1 MPPSPFRVSS
11 PALNGLPI
19 KTFRVVLLAVTCLLP
34 VVSVVAKS
42 AESTGTEPVME
53 EVVTA
58 GKKPGSPLWEV
69 VNGERKL
76 FIFGSLVPLPKCFE
90 WDSERV
96 EWVIS
101 QSAEFVG
108 PPGIRS
114 GTSNSF
120 KLPGILR
127 ELNKREKLPEAQTL
141 EQVLPPDVY
150 AAFLKEK
157 ARYAL
162 KNRKLLPMRPRFA
175 AEELSRRAFERAGL
189 SDENRITPWIVK
201 RARKHD
207 LTITEAVVNMPVE
220 EALEMLKQ
228 VSPKAEEACMR
239 TVLMSIHSDLAAA
252 LKRAEAWMEGSVDL
266 LKVQDYP
273 NVGAVCTDSLL
284 NSPIAQEAR
293 IKAKDM
299 WFAAAVRALENNNST
314 FSILPM
320 REIFHPEGL
329 VACLKEQGYT
339 VTGAATTP

>member
-53 EVVTA
+53 EVVIT
-58 GKKPGSPLWEV
+58 GKKPGPPLWEV
-69 VNGERKL
+69 VNGDRKL
-76 FIFGSLVPLPKCFE
+76 FIFGSLVPLPKSFE
-90 WDSERV
+90 WESERV

-101 QSAEFVG
+101 QSAEFIG

-114 GTSNSF
+114 GTSNPF

-127 ELNKREKLPEAQTL
+127 ELNKRKKLPEGQTL

-157 ARYAL
+157 ERYAP

-175 AEELSRRAFERAGL
+175 AEELSRRAFESAGL
-189 SDENRITPWIVK
+189 SDENRITPWIAK
-201 RARKHD
+201 RARKND
-207 LTITEAVVNMPVE
+207 LIVTEAVVNLPIE
-220 EALEMLKQ
+220 EALDMLKQ
-228 VSPKAEEACMR
+228 VSPEADEACMR
-239 TVLMSIHSDLAAA
+239 TVLTSIHTDLAAA

-273 NVGAVCTDSLL
+273 DVGAACTDALL
-284 NSPIAQEAR
+284 NGPIAQEAR
-293 IKAKDM
+293 IKARDL
-299 WFAAAVRALENNNST
+299 WFESAVRALENNDST

-329 VACLKEQGYT
+329 VARLKKQGYS
-339 VTGAATTP
+339 VTGAATAP